1 MGREPTRR
9 REYFHFFLAGLIFL
23 LLSGCATPEKI
34 KTGMNSEEEARQH
47 LLLGQGCLAQRD
59 FEGALREN
67 YEILSLALHQAPEDE
82 ALFNIGMIYAHPD
95 NSKRDYLK
103 SLYFW
108 NRLIE
113 DHPKSLW
120 AWQAKAWK
128 GMIQQ
133 NERLSQ
139 SIKTLNLQVKQ
150 SDQER
155 KRLEEERESHRPL
168 LHARELLA
176 QGKYEEGLKE
186 LQKILSASPRHP
198 MEDEALFETGLIYAQ
213 PANPK
218 KDYGRSLNY
227 FKKLMK
233 DYPQSLWSELAKAW
247 TGMLQEND
255 KLNQSVE
262 KLNQMI
268 EKSKQVDIEIEEK
281 KREKG
286 K

>member
-1 MGREPTRR
+1 M
-9 REYFHFFLAGLIFL
+9 LL
-23 LLSGCATPEKI
+23 LLSGCATSEKM
-34 KTGMNSEEEARQH
+34 KTVPDPEEEARQH
-47 LLLGQGCLAQRD
+47 LLRSQGCIAQKD
-59 FEGALREN
+59 FEGAIREN
-67 YEILSLALHQAPEDE
+67 YEILSFGTHQPPEDQ
-82 ALFNIGMIYAHPD
+82 ALFNIGMIYAHGD
-95 NSKRDYLK
+95 NPNRDHLK
-103 SLYFW
+103 SLYFF

-113 DHPKSLW
+113 DHPQSFW
-120 AWQAKAWK
+120 AWQARAWK
-128 GMIQQ
+128 AMIQQ
-133 NERLSQ
+133 NERLNQ
-139 SIKTLNLQVKQ
+139 TVKNLNLQVKQ

-155 KRLEEERESHRPL
+155 KKLEDERESYRRL
-168 LHARELLA
+168 LHGRELLA

-198 MEDEALFETGLIYAQ
+198 MEDEALFETGLIYAH

-218 KDYGRSLNY
+218 KDYAKSLTY

-233 DYPQSLWSELAKAW
+233 DYPQSLWSELAKVW
-247 TGMLQEND
+247 TGMFQEND
-255 KLNQSVE
+255 KLNQTVE